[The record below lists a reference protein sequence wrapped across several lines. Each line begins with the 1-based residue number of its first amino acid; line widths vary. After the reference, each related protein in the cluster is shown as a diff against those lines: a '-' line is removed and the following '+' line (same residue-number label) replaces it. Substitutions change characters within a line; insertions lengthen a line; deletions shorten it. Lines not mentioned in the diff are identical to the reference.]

1 MNGKANYKGTYNEKG
16 KKQGFWEY
24 WFETGQYREKGS
36 YVSGI
41 KHGHWTSYYEKGNF
55 IDSDGNYSKGKQHG
69 NWTYYYETG
78 GIMKTQGF
86 KDGRLSGK
94 SISYF
99 SNNKIQSE
107 SNYKVV
113 SEKRKGKKQ
122 SVAHGDWFFYDKTG
136 KEISRITYKNG
147 VKK

>member
-1 MNGKANYKGTYNEKG
+1 M
-16 KKQGFWEY
+16 
-24 WFETGQYREKGS
+24 
-36 YVSGI
+36 
-41 KHGHWTSYYEKGNF
+41 
-55 IDSDGNYSKGKQHG
+55 
-69 NWTYYYETG
+69 WTYYYETG

-122 SVAHGDWFFYDKTG
+122 SVAHGDWVFYDKTG